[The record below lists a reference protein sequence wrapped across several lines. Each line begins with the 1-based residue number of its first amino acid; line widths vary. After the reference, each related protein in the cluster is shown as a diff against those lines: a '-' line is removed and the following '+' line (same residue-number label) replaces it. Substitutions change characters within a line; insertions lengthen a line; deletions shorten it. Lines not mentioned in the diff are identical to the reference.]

1 MDKLIGRGRTVIV
14 GDRRAIGAALA
25 LAITIAAGGCGS
37 SNNNGG
43 AGGLAAGAGGGGGTG
58 PGGIGAGGQGVGGNV
73 PLGTTVNYPFMGNAD
88 GFALDTFTNPG
99 PYTDGNPQNLGG
111 ALDAGV
117 LPVVGFDSAVGMP
130 MAGSLTI
137 TAQFTDFNQT
147 VNVRRVNLTA
157 VPPQT
162 ISLSGKILSAEV
174 RLDPG
179 SASTATVHL
188 FALSTP
194 SPPRAAPGYYFAQ
207 GNTIL
212 LSDNNWHTLTFDLSV
227 PEFAAVGFDATD
239 IVQIGVQLASGAH
252 ATAQAGDGSS
262 SSTYGAPQSIALHF
276 DSVTTN

>member
-1 MDKLIGRGRTVIV
+1 
-14 GDRRAIGAALA
+14 
-25 LAITIAAGGCGS
+25 
-37 SNNNGG
+37 
-43 AGGLAAGAGGGGGTG
+43 
-58 PGGIGAGGQGVGGNV
+58 
-73 PLGTTVNYPFMGNAD
+73 
-88 GFALDTFTNPG
+88 
-99 PYTDGNPQNLGG
+99 
-111 ALDAGV
+111 
-117 LPVVGFDSAVGMP
+117 MP